1 VSLDLCLLNTALGS
15 KFLNDPDATHAF
27 QKVAV
32 AYEVLSKPHL
42 KRLYDN
48 RSPQS
53 HFDVFATRPT
63 GHAEETFRGVIL
75 GAFNDFLDGDLEVI
89 RTFLSEF
96 IFFGSATDR
105 PSNNSL
111 GRRYRK
117 PRISSCLFFSEA
129 INDINPSIKLGED
142 GINSVLVTL
151 QGLRERALSTSLV
164 YHSVVFLLPNG
175 GQLQIQLVVHV
186 YMLSTA
192 KSYAW

>member
-1 VSLDLCLLNTALGS
+1 MFLKVQYWTRRPSDALIYQGVKHAIQSAFCFVVSLDLSLLNTALRS

-96 IFFGSATDR
+96 
-105 PSNNSL
+105 
-111 GRRYRK
+111 
-117 PRISSCLFFSEA
+117 SCLSSSGA
-129 INDINPSIKLGED
+129 P
-142 GINSVLVTL
+142 
-151 QGLRERALSTSLV
+151 
-164 YHSVVFLLPNG
+164 
-175 GQLQIQLVVHV
+175 QIDR
-186 YMLSTA
+186 
-192 KSYAW
+192 